1 MRIYAPRPPT
11 TFTTPRTTRT
21 NSASAKTTSPFSTTS
36 TRSSTPSYYS
46 SNTTFSTTPV
56 RYPASKTTIQETP
69 KNLIAMD
76 FPTFIPTA
84 LSHPTRHI
92 TNTSLA
98 VHDAI
103 DVVRR
108 ESMDITRQECLDV
121 STAESTIRPSTDTRL
136 EFKRTSFD
144 SDQDMDISSD
154 KEHTKFEATN
164 SKQFSVSFADGER
177 ENPKASHTLMQR
189 IRRETRPHFWWL

>member
-46 SNTTFSTTPV
+46 SNTTCSATPV

-69 KNLIAMD
+69 KNLIVMD

-84 LSHPTRHI
+84 LSHPSRHS
-92 TNTSLA
+92 TNISVP
-98 VHDAI
+98 VHDVI

-108 ESMDITRQECLDV
+108 ESMDITHQECLNV

-144 SDQDMDISSD
+144 SDQDVDISSD
-154 KEHTKFEATN
+154 KEYIKSETTN
-164 SKQFSVSFADGER
+164 SKQFSVTFADGER
-177 ENPKASHTLMQR
+177 ENPKASHNLT
-189 IRRETRPHFWWL
+189 